1 MHFFSNLAHKKLI
14 IHAGGSRTGSSFLQ
28 KKLANNPLKKY
39 GVNYASVINIDNVYP
54 EGGNGQ
60 CIYEILNSPDA
71 GQSEKKRIIELIKG
85 FFQESCIA
93 ICSSE
98 FLSELSPEQWRLFI
112 TILDDLKI
120 DYKIIVFIRDVSSYF
135 ASVYLQSVLYHGVA
149 SSISHWIE
157 AIDKWQH
164 A

>member
-71 GQSEKKRIIELIKG
+71 GQSEKKKNHRIN
-85 FFQESCIA
+85 
-93 ICSSE
+93 
-98 FLSELSPEQWRLFI
+98 
-112 TILDDLKI
+112 
-120 DYKIIVFIRDVSSYF
+120 
-135 ASVYLQSVLYHGVA
+135 
-149 SSISHWIE
+149 
-157 AIDKWQH
+157 
-164 A
+164 